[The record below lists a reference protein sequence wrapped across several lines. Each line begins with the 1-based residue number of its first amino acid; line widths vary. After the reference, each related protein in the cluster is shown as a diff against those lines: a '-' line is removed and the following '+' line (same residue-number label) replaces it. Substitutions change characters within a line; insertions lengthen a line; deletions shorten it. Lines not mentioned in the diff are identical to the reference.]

1 MRGINRGAF
10 GPNLSNKIRRS
21 RTGTFYQCRQCGAS
35 HQLARDARNCT
46 HNQKEVCDE
55 CETRKYTMCP
65 SCKEDGY
72 TICRECC
79 EYGPLPCEIWDS
91 VEDEEEMD
99 AESYGFCAVCD
110 HIGMFRVEDL
120 PVGPRWF
127 CTEKH
132 YAQYAGL
139 PVEKPGYYGFEA
151 ESFNAEDDYK
161 KWVMSKELHRVCH
174 ICNEHKI
181 TRAYVMVVPVRPAD
195 GSWPIN
201 RYTLRDYCDSCAEKD
216 ARNPADG
223 LTINDEYGAEGEIEK
238 NYYARFG
245 DQRGGKEWG
254 RYYFTWFDGAG
265 DWKPIDE
272 DTKGW
277 DEDDFEEFREQ
288 KGYELIEG
296 MLEDCFSGLYEAI
309 ETNQTIGD
317 EEHYI
322 TDYQVRDEDGNVV
335 DLDFYI
341 SWDEPHGVEH
351 KIQYYEKEPLQQLEF
366 YDAEDKKM
374 NPLEKAEVSGVVS
387 GATME
392 GLETLLAA
400 EEKETV
406 FELGEGRN
414 YRVSHDPE
422 KSYVC
427 AICDATPAYLLA
439 CKDYDP
445 APWEF
450 SEHLFCSDHLVEL
463 MFDEDNVACDE
474 DFEAES
480 EPPEKDDPLESWME
494 EDYHSEESDSHP
506 SLYWFVK
513 DEIMKILEHG
523 DMTESDLATIVEMVA
538 TKAPLYMID
547 RGMKK
552 AEELGDRPVWEV
564 LKMSAITRIELE
576 KMDDEAV
583 FSEKLGHWAS
593 EQCNTEGCENE
604 TYYWD
609 EAKTEP
615 LEDGIC
621 IDCFNRPSDPEA
633 AAELRMMRRWASEDE
648 EWGVMKDSSSRQW
661 YCYWCGEEY
670 GKDRKGKLLAEK
682 CFKTKCESDGTL
694 TPYDKRYLQLHD
706 FSEKFLWEF
715 PKVEGANPEVKKTDR
730 RGVAVEPHFDI
741 STAPYSGL
749 VADGPIGNAYD
760 GFHYELNEESLKR
773 LNQFVDDY
781 NHANSTNIGFDERY
795 HEKGY
800 SRGVDLYFSIHPQS
814 FEAEEDDY
822 VEMMEC
828 PHCSEFGDG
837 EIPTGVDIDRGDR
850 WSPPTAD
857 ITGWEMCEYC
867 EGKGEVEDTPE
878 NQSIPTW
885 DWDYLIPDEPDYDRY
900 EDRYD
905 DWDAESNGDRQL
917 EESIKRTKMSAIRTG
932 LAITTFGI
940 VLWNLWTNKK
950 QEKQISDIMGLV

>member
-21 RTGTFYQCRQCGAS
+21 RTGTFYQCAQCGAS

-46 HNQKEVCDE
+46 HNQKQVCDE

-65 SCKEDGY
+65 SCKDDGY

-91 VEDEEEMD
+91 VGDDEEMD
-99 AESYGFCAVCD
+99 AESYGFCAACD

-139 PVEKPGYYGFEA
+139 PVKEPGYYGFEA
-151 ESFNAEDDYK
+151 ESFN
-161 KWVMSKELHRVCH
+161 
-174 ICNEHKI
+174 N
-181 TRAYVMVVPVRPAD
+181 
-195 GSWPIN
+195 
-201 RYTLRDYCDSCAEKD
+201 
-216 ARNPADG
+216 
-223 LTINDEYGAEGEIEK
+223 
-238 NYYARFG
+238 
-245 DQRGGKEWG
+245 
-254 RYYFTWFDGAG
+254 
-265 DWKPIDE
+265 
-272 DTKGW
+272 
-277 DEDDFEEFREQ
+277 
-288 KGYELIEG
+288 
-296 MLEDCFSGLYEAI
+296 
-309 ETNQTIGD
+309 
-317 EEHYI
+317 
-322 TDYQVRDEDGNVV
+322 
-335 DLDFYI
+335 
-341 SWDEPHGVEH
+341 
-351 KIQYYEKEPLQQLEF
+351 
-366 YDAEDKKM
+366 AEDKKM

-422 KSYVC
+422 KGYVC

-450 SEHLFCSDHLVEL
+450 SEHLFCSDHLVQL

-474 DFEAES
+474 DFEAEFGS
-480 EPPEKDDPLESWME
+480 EDEGENDNRLLNEIIKDVFKEFKIKTFSPRWGSGLNHWHIPILESQPKDGEDDVYIAHQSRQYDCYFDGKGKCFEIPNFAISDRRAHRGEWFGSHFSSIKYVSDSDYGMWNYAPTEDTKDKLKAYQEKLRKKYNLPIELFVKETYHENEYGYEPSLIMGVSLGKSVKAAEEPPEKDDPLESWME
-494 EDYHSEESDSHP
+494 EDYHSEESDPHP

-513 DEIMKILEHG
+513 GEIMKILEHG

-564 LKMSAITRIELE
+564 LKMSAITRIEIE

-583 FSEKLGHWAS
+583 FSEKLGH
-593 EQCNTEGCENE
+593 
-604 TYYWD
+604 
-609 EAKTEP
+609 
-615 LEDGIC
+615 
-621 IDCFNRPSDPEA
+621 
-633 AAELRMMRRWASEDE
+633 WASEDE

-715 PKVEGANPEVKKTDR
+715 PNAGESNPQVKKTDR

-741 STAPYSGL
+741 YTAPHRGL

-781 NHANSTNIGFDERY
+781 NHANSTNIGFDEHY
-795 HEKGY
+795 SEKGHRY
-800 SRGVDLYFSIHPQS
+800 GVDLYFSIHPQS